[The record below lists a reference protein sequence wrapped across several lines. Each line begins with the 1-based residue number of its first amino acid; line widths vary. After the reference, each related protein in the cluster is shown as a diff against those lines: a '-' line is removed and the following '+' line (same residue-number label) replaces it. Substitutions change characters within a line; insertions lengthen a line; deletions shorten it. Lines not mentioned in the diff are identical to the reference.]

1 MKNNTV
7 LFVIIGILTLGLAY
21 LLFFKKGS
29 TDTPAADNKPAP
41 PQQVNNSGVDCIHV
55 PEGLQG
61 ATSALV
67 PSEAQTYLGISA
79 AQYTEAFQQRLIG
92 FFTAIDVQPTN
103 ERMKYFGKET
113 ILKYLASP
121 MGQLPHWD
129 VVKGSLRCK
138 NVAGYSQNLFF

>member
-1 MKNNTV
+1 MKSNTILYILLGV
-7 LFVIIGILTLGLAY
+7 LSLGLVY
-21 LLFFKKGS
+21 LLFFKKS
-29 TDTPAADNKPAP
+29 ASKEDPPPTPVP
-41 PQQVNNSGVDCIHV
+41 PVNTGGVDCIPV
-55 PEGLQG
+55 PEGLQA

-67 PSEAQTYLGISA
+67 PSEAQTYLGITA
-79 AQYTEAFQQRLIG
+79 ALYNDAFQQRLIG

-138 NVAGYSQNLFF
+138 NVAGYTQNLFF